1 MEHDDAIIARLGKK
15 LGSKKRKLA
24 KELAQDGFGDD
35 FFDAFPEEKLAEKP
49 AEKWREK
56 RTEKRAEKP
65 EEKRDLYGQQGKW
78 VPKRLL
84 PQEQQENRALTG
96 ILNRVSDATLE
107 SCAASIVRCYAT
119 SPAAHVNRAVTDRIM
134 EACVTRAK
142 RSDDAL
148 APTYAALATA
158 VHFAGGRDLGCLLL
172 EELAAR
178 RDERACVF
186 IGQLCAMEL
195 AAPCLALS
203 MAEAFADEDLERAV
217 MVLATCAD
225 RLRGDDTVRLRRL
238 RRTTPA
244 SDPRTEHARLELAEL
259 CKKRTRADE
268 RLSKLRA
275 SVRRAATV
283 APLKVE
289 WNDLLS
295 HRGKWW
301 RVGARYDDAAPAQ
314 SAGPLGKGATTPG
327 LQTAFSA
334 LVSSRSVD
342 DALVHVVDAK
352 PKDVAAAAVKACA
365 AEKAYNAFYAAF
377 LLKWIKNNRKRSFAL
392 KLAFWDALKVLKEPR
407 PAANLGKLLG
417 ALLGP
422 SSLDALKVLDPR
434 AALAH
439 VPTQTLLTMT
449 IRGLLLRDD
458 DLTPVTS
465 RPPDALL
472 AFLANAKLAPP
483 PKLPPDEQARFTR
496 RKAAFHQALLDVEDA
511 PPPRPAPEEDDDDDN
526 FAFL

>member
-1 MEHDDAIIARLGKK
+1 MEDDDAIIARLGKK

-24 KELAQDGFGDD
+24 KELAKDGFGDD
-35 FFDAFPEEKLAEKP
+35 FFDAFPDETPEKTTEKP
-49 AEKWREK
+49 PEKK
-56 RTEKRAEKP
+56 RDLTEQ
-65 EEKRDLYGQQGKW
+65 RDLYGQQGKW

-84 PQEQQENRALTG
+84 PQDQQENRALTG

-107 SCAASIVRCYAT
+107 SCAASIVRCYAA
-119 SPAAHVNRAVTDRIM
+119 SPAAHVNRAVTDRIL

-158 VHFAGGRDLGCLLL
+158 VHFAGGRELGCLLL

-178 RDERACVF
+178 RDERACMF

-217 MVLATCAD
+217 MIVKACAD
-225 RLRGDDTVRLRRL
+225 RVRGEDTVRLRRL

-244 SDPRTEHARLELAEL
+244 SDSRTEHARLELMEL

-268 RLSKLRA
+268 RLSRLRA
-275 SVRRAATV
+275 SVRRLAPV

-295 HRGKWW
+295 QRGKWW
-301 RVGARYDDAAPAQ
+301 RVGARYDDAAPTQ
-314 SAGPLGKGATTPG
+314 SATPLGKGATTPG
-327 LQTAFSA
+327 LQAAFAA
-334 LVSSRSVD
+334 LVSSQSVD
-342 DALVHVVDAK
+342 DALVHVADAK

-365 AEKAYNAFYAAF
+365 AEKAYNSFYAAF
-377 LLKWIKNNRKRSFAL
+377 LTKWLDRKRSFAL

-417 ALLGP
+417 AVLDP
-422 SSLDALKVLDPR
+422 SSLDALKVIDPR

-439 VPTQTLLTMT
+439 LPTQTLLTMT
-449 IRGLLLRDD
+449 LRGLLLRDD
-458 DLTPVTS
+458 DLTTVKS

-472 AFLANAKLAPP
+472 AFLANANLAPP
-483 PKLPPDEQARFTR
+483 SKLPPHEQARFTR

-511 PPPRPAPEEDDDDDN
+511 PPPIENRQQQDDDDD
-526 FAFL
+526 FAFGV